1 MESRYLVVSTSEAVA
16 TVTIDRPDKGNSLSP
31 DVLAEIEGTLT
42 ELGADTDVHIIVL
55 TGGEKMFGSDD
66 NKERIEALLET
77 LKKRGK

>member
-31 DVLAEIEGTLT
+31 DVLAEIEGTFT
-42 ELGADTDVHIIVL
+42 ELGADTDVHVIVL